1 MNQPFKAKAHETK
14 IRWWPAFT
22 PPQSPAHAALRGLF
36 SLRRSYVGPL
46 RWCAPEPPDPW
57 EGVRPAKQ
65 FGPIAIQTTGAC
77 FNLRE
82 TRQSEDCLSLNIWTA
97 SLDREIL
104 QPVML
109 WIHGG
114 GNLGGSGSED
124 AYDGASLARRGV
136 TVVTINYRLGVFGF
150 LAHPDAGA
158 NFAVLDSL
166 RFSNGSRRTSGLL
179 AEIRTMS
186 RFLGN
191 LPEHRRSALCFRRAG
206 PGGSSI
212 VASCRAAVL
221 SQAPSLNRGRLRG
234 RTRRPSA

>member
-136 TVVTINYRLGVFGF
+136 TVVTINYRLGPS
-150 LAHPDAGA
+150 A
-158 NFAVLDSL
+158 
-166 RFSNGSRRTSGLL
+166 FSHIPTPARILLYWIPCGSRMDRAGHPG
-179 AEIRTMS
+179 
-186 RFLGN
+186 FW
-191 LPEHRRSALCFRRAG
+191 RRSGQCHGFWAICRSTGGPHSAFDAPG
-206 PGGSSI
+206 PG
-212 VASCRAAVL
+212 AL
-221 SQAPSLNRGRLRG
+221 PSWHHAERLF
-234 RTRRPSA
+234 